1 MILDT
6 FNSLFEYKADQGDQW
21 RIPKIVNGKIL
32 GDCEDYALGVLYYV
46 IAEKSLLKFWL
57 LLLSRAKICY
67 VKNDGEGHAVL
78 KYKGQYIDNWT
89 KDWVSKRE
97 MEALGHKF
105 HFVFYLT
112 YQVAVKMLYTKVRD
126 LIKGIL

>member
-46 IAEKSLLKFWL
+46 IAEKSLLKFWWL
-57 LLLSRAKICY
+57 LLTKAKIHY
-67 VKNDGEGHAVL
+67 VRNNGGHAVL
-78 KYKGQYIDNWT
+78 QLDGKYIDNWT
-89 KDWVSKRE
+89 KEFVTKE
-97 MEALGHKF
+97 HMESLGHKF
-105 HFVFYLT
+105 HWGFYLT
-112 YQVAVKMLYTKVRD
+112 YQVALKMLFTKARG
-126 LIKGIL
+126 L

>member
-21 RIPKIVNGKIL
+21 RIPKIKNGKIL

-46 IAEKSLLKFWL
+46 IAEKSLLKFWWL
-57 LLLSRAKICY
+57 LLTKAKIHY
-67 VKNDGEGHAVL
+67 VRNNGGHAVL
-78 KYKGQYIDNWT
+78 QLDGKYIDNWT
-89 KDWVSKRE
+89 KDWVSKQE

-112 YQVAVKMLYTKVRD
+112 YQVAVKMLYTKARD

>member
-1 MILDT
+1 
-6 FNSLFEYKADQGDQW
+6 
-21 RIPKIVNGKIL
+21 
-32 GDCEDYALGVLYYV
+32 LYYV
-46 IAEKSLLKFWL
+46 IAEKSLLKFWWL
-57 LLLSRAKICY
+57 LLTKAKIHY
-67 VKNDGEGHAVL
+67 VRNNGGHAVL
-78 KYKGQYIDNWT
+78 QLDGKYIDNWT
-89 KDWVSKRE
+89 KDWVSKQE